1 MRNVYKKRT
10 IKKKFAKRR
19 RSISRRSNSNSR
31 RAIRRYKQRGGA
43 LTINE
48 AVNVIK
54 NYNPSQYFQNS
65 NTYLLTKYSDLYDK
79 ALAIFTKEREGSI
92 PLLEDENHIEW
103 IDTDD
108 LVNRITDVDPQTGLP
123 LYQIEQQGEI
133 TEEIIDIA
141 QELLKV
147 EEELGKN
154 NQGVAPPLQ
163 IERRVFKS

>member
-1 MRNVYKKRT
+1 MRNFYKKRT
-10 IKKKFAKRR
+10 IKKNFSKRR
-19 RSISRRSNSNSR
+19 HRVSRRRAR
-31 RAIRRYKQRGGA
+31 RKYKQRGGA

-54 NYNPSQYFQNS
+54 NYNPIQYFQNS

-141 QELLKV
+141 QEILKV

>member
-19 RSISRRSNSNSR
+19 HRNSR
-31 RAIRRYKQRGGA
+31 RRARRKYKQRGGA

-79 ALAIFTKEREGSI
+79 SLAIFTKEREGSI

-141 QELLKV
+141 QEILKV

-154 NQGVAPPLQ
+154 NQGIAPSLQ